1 MKTPLAR
8 LLTVAIA
15 AMTLSAACAAQ
26 ENSTL
31 QEYRSQIEDCG
42 VSGAILADITPE
54 VWRQAAL
61 ITQDNPADDYERS
74 TCSNRL
80 LVLGQ
85 SIGALAK
92 NRPQASQQPGLDGWM
107 KERTEVTSG
116 LGRLVYPTLAQCYLQ
131 SQREKLIADF
141 RQNQIDYLFSGHE
154 QLAQLP
160 AVFANRHAPFTGWK
174 EGDQV
179 DQAEC
184 SDLLVHAG
192 IQMRVMKALALQARQ
207 QQGTTSARAE
217 QDQ

>member
-1 MKTPLAR
+1 MKTALAR
-8 LLTVAIA
+8 IIPVAIA
-15 AMTLSAACAAQ
+15 ALTLSAACAAQ
-26 ENSTL
+26 ADNTL
-31 QEYRSQIEDCG
+31 QAYSTQIEDCG
-42 VSGAILADITPE
+42 ASSAITGEITPA
-54 VWRQAAL
+54 VWQQA
-61 ITQDNPADDYERS
+61 IHISQDSEADTYERD

-85 SIGALAK
+85 SIGALRK
-92 NRPQASQQPGLDGWM
+92 NWPQAADQPGLDGWM
-107 KERTEVTSG
+107 AARSEITSG

-141 RQNQIDYLFSGHE
+141 RQNQIDYLFAGHE
-154 QLAQLP
+154 QLAHLP
-160 AVFANRHAPFTGWK
+160 AVFANPHAPFTGWK

-179 DQAEC
+179 DPAEC

-207 QQGTTSARAE
+207 QQGTTSARAD